1 LGRIFAQAKLPRGLS
16 PELNETAM
24 SVRRA
29 DLLMPHFS
37 YFLPRNSDFGRSG
50 RLRAERVHSLW
61 DNPKSGSWC
70 DPQQSGA
77 FHSLRDFY

>member
-1 LGRIFAQAKLPRGLS
+1 LGQIFAQAKLPRGLS

-50 RLRAERVHSLW
+50 RCVPTGRIRF
-61 DNPKSGSWC
+61 G
-70 DPQQSGA
+70 
-77 FHSLRDFY
+77 